1 MRRRQFLA
9 AVAVG
14 ATLPLAGCSD
24 PRGSI
29 RLTDVSDD
37 AALADRWAIPTG
49 DLADSYR
56 DLSVGAIED
65 DAERATVTDT
75 RPPFDPTWPIA
86 YEGSYYAV
94 DYEATNERTRMQ
106 YGVES
111 TFDPDPTPERTVAY
125 ADLPAVDREKLD
137 RIFDSD
143 TARDPGETLGA
154 GVRYTDAEA
163 AESVVVPEPEYD
175 GVTRDGATFGVAV
188 RGSREVTVADYHY
201 RAELLAE
208 DAPGLAAIARERFRF
223 SFGALP
229 ADQRAILDEAKGGE
243 AESEDP
249 PSEAFTALVERFR
262 DHDDVAVEVT
272 EYDGTWLLRYDG
284 ADWWADVRYP
294 EEMRG

>member
-56 DLSVGAIED
+56 DLAVGAIED

-75 RPPFDPTWPIA
+75 HPPFDPTWPIA

-94 DYEATNERTRMQ
+94 DSEATNERTRTQ

-111 TFDPDPTPERTVAY
+111 TVDPDPTPERTVAY

-143 TARDPGETLGA
+143 TARDPGETLGV

-188 RGSREVTVADYHY
+188 RDSREVTVADYRY
-201 RAELLAE
+201 RAELLAR
-208 DAPGLAAIARERFRF
+208 DATGLAAIARERFRF
-223 SFGALP
+223 SFDGLS
-229 ADQRAILDEAKGGE
+229 ADQRAILDDAKNGE

-262 DHDDVAVEVT
+262 AHDDVAVEVS
-272 EYDGTWLLRYDG
+272 EYSGTWLVRYDG
-284 ADWWADVRYP
+284 ADWWAEVRYP